1 MAKGKRRPAAIMEE
15 SGKSFAVMAD
25 LRCLLVEDQSMFLEL
40 LLPVLQG
47 IPGLKVVAT
56 ASTAHEAIAAVQSL
70 SPDLL
75 ILDLYLPDLPGIR
88 VAEALQRQ
96 RSDSHLIVLSG
107 QASSFLCPPE
117 LHSMLHA
124 VVDKTSAFQALR
136 QEIGRLRG
144 QTPQRAVPDPPQ
156 ETPLLTQREQEVL
169 ALLAQGCSTR
179 AIAETLGVAETTVAT
194 HRRALR
200 TKFGASGAEL
210 VRKAVLQN
218 HGS

>member
-1 MAKGKRRPAAIMEE
+1 
-15 SGKSFAVMAD
+15 MAD
-25 LRCLLVEDQSMFLEL
+25 LHCLLVEDQSMFMEL
-40 LLPVLQG
+40 LVPVLQD

-70 SPDLL
+70 SPELL

-96 RSDSHLIVLSG
+96 RPDPHLIVLSG

-117 LHSMLHA
+117 LQSMLHA
-124 VVDKTSAFQALR
+124 VVDKTSAFRELR
-136 QEIGRLRG
+136 QEIGRLLG
-144 QTPQRAVPDPPQ
+144 QRPQSAWAGADGAIKADPLAAADPPL

-200 TKFGASGAEL
+200 SKLGVSGSEL
-210 VRKAVLQN
+210 VRLAVLQN
-218 HGS
+218 HGR